1 MAERLFFGRS
11 GGDFRVRISRA
22 GFDARTASPENLV
35 LSEQMLATQIIARGS
50 AAGAGVPTAITVNFP
65 TQPARPMVIIRWRRF
80 AAPNPVLYPTETEEA
95 YNDVGYDVTTSSF
108 SIYDPGNQYAFST
121 LFYTVFGT
129 RLV

>member
-80 AAPNPVLYPTETEEA
+80 TVLYPTETEEA

-108 SIYDPGNQYAFST
+108 SVYDPGGQYASST